1 MKQNESADNSQGQ
14 LFIVPTPIGNLADIT
29 QRALEVLQ
37 AVDLI
42 AAEDT
47 RHTGLLLQHFGIN
60 ARLFALHDHNEQQK
74 AETLVAKL
82 KEGQNIA
89 LVSDAGNQSNVLT
102 PAITWYVPAVKRGFA
117 WCRYQGRVLLSLH

>member
-1 MKQNESADNSQGQ
+1 MKQHQSADNSQGQ
-14 LFIVPTPIGNLADIT
+14 LYIVPTPIGNLADIT

-47 RHTGLLLQHFGIN
+47 RHGLLLQHFGIN

-74 AETLVAKL
+74 AETLLAKL
-82 KEGQNIA
+82 QEGKT
-89 LVSDAGNQSNVLT
+89 LRWF
-102 PAITWYVPAVKRGFA
+102 PMPER
-117 WCRYQGRVLLSLH
+117 R

>member
-1 MKQNESADNSQGQ
+1 MKQHQSADNSQGQ
-14 LFIVPTPIGNLADIT
+14 LYIVPTPIGNLADIT

-60 ARLFALHDHNEQQK
+60 ARPFALHDHNEQQK
-74 AETLVAKL
+74 PKRCWRSCKRAKHC
-82 KEGQNIA
+82 
-89 LVSDAGNQSNVLT
+89 AGF
-102 PAITWYVPAVKRGFA
+102 R
-117 WCRYQGRVLLSLH
+117 CRNAAN

>member
-1 MKQNESADNSQGQ
+1 MKQHQSADNSQGQ
-14 LFIVPTPIGNLADIT
+14 LYIVPTPIGNLADIT

-74 AETLVAKL
+74 AETLLAKL
-82 KEGQNIA
+82 QEGQNIA
-89 LVSDAGNQSNVLT
+89 LVSDAGT
-102 PAITWYVPAVKRGFA
+102 PLINDPG
-117 WCRYQGRVLLSLH
+117 